1 MDLSQAVDFVRSN
14 PRAVLA
20 TARHDGTPQLSP
32 ILVVAD
38 DAGRLLVSTRE
49 TAAKTRN
56 VRREPRAW
64 LCVFTDQFFGGWVQV
79 SADVEVVSLPD
90 AMDLLVEYY
99 RLAAGEHDSWDDY
112 REAMRREQRCVLR
125 LTPTSAG
132 PDVSG

>member
-1 MDLSQAVDFVRSN
+1 MDLSKAVDFVRSN
-14 PRAVLA
+14 PRGVLA
-20 TARHDGTPQLSP
+20 TARRDGTPQLSP
-32 ILVVAD
+32 VLVVAD
-38 DAGRLLVSTRE
+38 DAGRLLISTRE
-49 TAAKTRN
+49 TAVKVRN
-56 VRREPRAW
+56 VRRDPRAW
-64 LCVFTDQFFGGWVQV
+64 LCVLPDQFFGSWVQV

-99 RLAAGEHDSWDDY
+99 RLAAGEHDDWDGY